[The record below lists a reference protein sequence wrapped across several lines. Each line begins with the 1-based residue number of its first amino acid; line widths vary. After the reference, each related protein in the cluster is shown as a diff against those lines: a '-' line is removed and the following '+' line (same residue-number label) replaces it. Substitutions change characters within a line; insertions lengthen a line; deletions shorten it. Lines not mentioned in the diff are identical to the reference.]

1 MSRLDAFIRRL
12 TAQRA
17 CLNLAA
23 EMLSNLPG
31 PVLEIG
37 LGNGRTYDHLR
48 TLFTDRDIYVFERK
62 VAAHPSCTPDD
73 DHLLLG
79 DIHDTV
85 PIAMDRMGVP
95 AALAHADI
103 GSGDKVADTATG
115 AYLGGV
121 LLPLMAP
128 GGIVISDQ
136 DMALSGHEKLP
147 LPDGVELGRYYM
159 YRISGGDLL

>member
-12 TAQRA
+12 TAQRG

-23 EMLSNLPG
+23 ELLTDLPG

-48 TLFTDRDIYVFERK
+48 TLFTGRDIFVFERK

-73 DHLLLG
+73 DHLILG

-85 PIAMDRMGVP
+85 PNALDRIGGP

-103 GSGDKVADTATG
+103 GSGDKAADKATG

-121 LLPLMAP
+121 LVPLMAP
-128 GGIVISDQ
+128 GGIIVSDQ
-136 DMALSGHEKLP
+136 DMDLSGTEKLP
-147 LPDGVELGRYYM
+147 LPDGIEPGRYFM
-159 YRISGGDLL
+159 YRIAGGSS

>member
-17 CLNLAA
+17 CLGAA
-23 EMLSNLPG
+23 ADLLVDLPG

-48 TLFTDRDIYVFERK
+48 SLFPTRDIYVFERK

-85 PIAMDRMGVP
+85 PGAMDRIGAP

-103 GSGDKVADTATG
+103 GAGDKEADKATG
-115 AYLGGV
+115 IYLGQV
-121 LLPLMAP
+121 LMPLMAP
-128 GGIVISDQ
+128 GGILISDQ
-136 DMALSGHEKLP
+136 DMDLPVAEKLP
-147 LPDGVELGRYYM
+147 LPDGVEPGRYYM
-159 YRISGGDLL
+159 YRMND